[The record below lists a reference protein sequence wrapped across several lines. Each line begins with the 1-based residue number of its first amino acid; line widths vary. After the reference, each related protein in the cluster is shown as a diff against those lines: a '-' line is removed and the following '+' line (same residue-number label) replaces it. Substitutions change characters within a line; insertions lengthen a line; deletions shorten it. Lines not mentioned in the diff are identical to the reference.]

1 MREAGFYW
9 VRDTSIWVVA
19 YWGTPWNGWWIHG
32 DDGNFSDSD
41 FAEIDERRIERPE
54 SK

>member
-1 MREAGFYW
+1 MRATGFYW
-9 VRDTSIWVVA
+9 VRDGEIWVIA
-19 YWGTPWNGWWIHG
+19 YYGAHWRGWWVHG

>member
-19 YWGTPWNGWWIHG
+19 YWGPRGTVGGFMGMMGI
-32 DDGNFSDSD
+32 S
-41 FAEIDERRIERPE
+41 ATRILRR
-54 SK
+54 